1 MIIKLT
7 QAHILGA
14 FISYLLG
21 VFIVPFVIDFSQKE
35 GLVDVPNERKIHK
48 TQFHVWAGVAIWT
61 STMLTFFVSCLV
73 KLLSLWKLTF
83 WYFARRIVNVSFR
96 LN

>member
-7 QAHILGA
+7 QAHIIGA

-21 VFIVPFVIDFSQKE
+21 VFIVPFVIDFCQKE

-48 TQFHVWAGVAIWT
+48 EPRKSNAFKSIFGG
-61 STMLTFFVSCLV
+61 
-73 KLLSLWKLTF
+73 
-83 WYFARRIVNVSFR
+83 YRRYRRIRN
-96 LN
+96 NG